1 MKAIRKFNPEMGV
14 RLVSFAVHWVK
25 AEIHEYVLKNWKI
38 VKIAT
43 TKAQRKLFFNLRSK
57 KKGLGWLTEE
67 EVGIN
72 GKRPGL

>member
-43 TKAQRKLFFNLRSK
+43 TKPQRILFFNLRGK
-57 KKGLGWLTEE
+57 KKGLEGFTEE
-67 EVGIN
+67 
-72 GKRPGL
+72 